1 MDDESGESME
11 TMGDAQSPSCDC
23 RQRQTMN
30 HIVDTCPLTKFEGGL
45 NLLHLLAS
53 ADGEVFDAQCL
64 FQASLGEGEIYPQ
77 TYNFLPKWLP
87 NCVLLIFF
95 SAGTMS

>member
-1 MDDESGESME
+1 
-11 TMGDAQSPSCDC
+11 
-23 RQRQTMN
+23 MN

-45 NLLHLLAS
+45 NLLHLVAN

-95 SAGTMS
+95 FGRDNELKLYDGNFLYNEQ